1 MKLNLRYWICQV
13 SGWGGWIMVNLFFV
27 YLFAH
32 DMYLKPPE
40 KSRIFLTDLFIE
52 FVWFILATHLLR
64 MVLRKMQWMRLPS
77 KSIIMLFILGVSL
90 TGLLCYYGP
99 KTTARIT
106 HTSLI
111 EYEKK
116 EAKNKAIIR
125 ERELN
130 VAGTDYYLSNANNL
144 QSQDTTKN
152 HLNYAAAAIG
162 IKKST
167 GWYRNENG
175 EWTYEE
181 QRKGRF
187 WWEIIFTFILVA
199 LWLLLYM
206 VWHFVERNRNDQV
219 DRLTLEK
226 TVKELEVKT
235 IKSHINPHFI
245 FNSLNSI
252 RALVDENPERARKAI
267 TELSNI
273 LRSSMQVEKMETVP
287 LHKELD
293 IVKDYLALEQMR
305 FEERLKVE
313 LKIDEDT
320 LEQPVPPMMLQT
332 LVENAI
338 KHGISKS
345 INGGFIKICSDF
357 TDHNHELVVQNS
369 GQLNGEMYE
378 DGFGI
383 RSTQDRLRFLYQGK
397 ARFEIKN
404 VNGNMV
410 ESKIIM
416 PIDY

>member
-1 MKLNLRYWICQV
+1 
-13 SGWGGWIMVNLFFV
+13 
-27 YLFAH
+27 
-32 DMYLKPPE
+32 MYLKPPE
-40 KSRIFLTDLFIE
+40 KARVFYTDLFIE
-52 FVWFILATHLLR
+52 FVWFIVATHLLR
-64 MVLRKMQWMRLPS
+64 LVLRKLQWMRLPS
-77 KSIIMLFILGVSL
+77 KKIIMLFILGVTL

-99 KTTARIT
+99 KTTARLT
-106 HTSLI
+106 NTSLI

-116 EAKNKAIIR
+116 EALTKAINK
-125 ERELN
+125 EKQLN
-130 VAGTDYYLSNANNL
+130 VAGTDYYLANPVKL
-144 QSQDTTKN
+144 QTDTSRI
-152 HLNYAAAAIG
+152 HLNYAAAGIS

-167 GWYRNENG
+167 GWYRNQQG
-175 EWTYEE
+175 EWQYEE

-206 VWHFVERNRNDQV
+206 VWHFVEKNRNDQV

-313 LKIDEDT
+313 MKIDEDT

-345 INGGFIKICSDF
+345 INGGFVKISSDF
-357 TDHNHELVVQNS
+357 TNDNHELVVQNS
-369 GQLNGEMYE
+369 GQINGELNE
-378 DGFGI
+378 EGFGI
-383 RSTQDRLRFLYQGK
+383 KSTQDRLRFLYQGK

-404 VNGNMV
+404 MNGNVV

-416 PIDY
+416 PVHY